1 MGKRAY
7 FVRMFFLGIMGI
19 FLLGGC
25 TGKND
30 TQREKELSRN
40 GEGQGPVNIEQT
52 GGPEII
58 PESLTEGTTKEPEEK
73 EAEEEETEK
82 KEPEIKEADWSGYF
96 NGING
101 AAVLYDAVSMEYQV
115 FNRELA
121 ETRRSPC
128 STFKIISSLIALEN
142 GIMDPEDS
150 IRSWS
155 GEIFWNEDWNRDLD
169 FDKAFKASCVWY
181 FREVTDEVGPEMMQE
196 GIDQL
201 LYGNRDISDWEGR
214 ENTNNNNRALTGFW
228 IESSLLI
235 SPKEQT
241 EVMGRIFGKDSVY
254 SEKTQDELKKVML
267 VEESGSDI
275 SIYGKTG
282 MGKTEG
288 VVVDA
293 WYTGFAQKEGETIY
307 FCVYLGRT
315 DDKKVSSAGAK
326 EIAIRL
332 VEDYFNGLS
341 R

>member
-7 FVRMFFLGIMGI
+7 FMRMFFLGIMGI
-19 FLLGGC
+19 FVLGGC
-25 TGKND
+25 AGKDD
-30 TQREKELSRN
+30 TQREQELSRSE
-40 GEGQGPVNIEQT
+40 EGQETVKIEQI
-52 GGPEII
+52 GEPEIT
-58 PESLTEGTTKEPEEK
+58 PENLTEDTT
-73 EAEEEETEK
+73 

-96 NGING
+96 DGING
-101 AAVLYDAVSMEYQV
+101 AAVLYDADSMEYQV

-128 STFKIISSLIALEN
+128 STFKIVSSLIALEN

-150 IRSWS
+150 MRSWS
-155 GEIFWNEDWNRDLD
+155 GEICWNEDWNRDID

-181 FREVTDEVGPEMMQE
+181 FREVINDIGPELMQQ
-196 GIDQL
+196 GVDQL

-228 IESSLLI
+228 LESSLLV
-235 SPKEQT
+235 SPKEQA
-241 EVMGRIFGKDSVY
+241 EVMERIFGKDSVY
-254 SEKTQDELKKVML
+254 SEKTRDELKKVML

-275 SIYGKTG
+275 LVYGKTG

-293 WYTGFAQKEGETIY
+293 WFTGFAQKEGETIY

-315 DDKKVSSAGAK
+315 DDKNVSSAGAK

-341 R
+341 G

>member
-1 MGKRAY
+1 MTAAGHIRRSYGKKSLFYAHVLFRDH
-7 FVRMFFLGIMGI
+7 GHI
-19 FLLGGC
+19 C
-25 TGKND
+25 TW
-30 TQREKELSRN
+30 RLC
-40 GEGQGPVNIEQT
+40 GERRY
-52 GGPEII
+52 
-58 PESLTEGTTKEPEEK
+58 TEGTVKIEQIGEPEITPENL
-73 EAEEEETEK
+73 TEDTT

-96 NGING
+96 DGING
-101 AAVLYDAVSMEYQV
+101 AAVLYDADSMEYQV

-128 STFKIISSLIALEN
+128 STFKIVSSLIALEN

-150 IRSWS
+150 MRSWS
-155 GEIFWNEDWNRDLD
+155 GEIFWNEDWNRDID

-181 FREVTDEVGPEMMQE
+181 FREVINDIGPELMQQ
-196 GIDQL
+196 GVDQL

-228 IESSLLI
+228 LESSLLV
-235 SPKEQT
+235 SPKEQA
-241 EVMGRIFGKDSVY
+241 EVMERIFGKDSVY
-254 SEKTQDELKKVML
+254 SEKTRDELKKVML

-293 WYTGFAQKEGETIY
+293 WFTGFAQKEGETIY

-315 DDKKVSSAGAK
+315 DDKNVSSAGAK

-341 R
+341 G